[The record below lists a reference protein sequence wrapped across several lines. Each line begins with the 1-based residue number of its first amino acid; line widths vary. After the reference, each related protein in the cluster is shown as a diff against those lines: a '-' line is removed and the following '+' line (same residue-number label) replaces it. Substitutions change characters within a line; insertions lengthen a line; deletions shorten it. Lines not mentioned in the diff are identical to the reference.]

1 MKFVLATI
9 IALMIIAAP
18 IAMASTKYFKT
29 SEDPTFKLKLSAAAP
44 TKIGSKQGYVAA
56 FKDKERNFI
65 PRRFLSPEQALPT
78 ALSVKFGEKA
88 AYMVGPRVNVASV
101 SKLGPVKPKYA
112 DQTELPRESGVKT
125 IGTFGA
131 KLTSTT
137 SFPKGAFTK
146 REI

>member
-1 MKFVLATI
+1 MKYVLATI

-18 IAMASTKYFKT
+18 TAMASTKYFKT
-29 SEDPTFKLKLSAAAP
+29 SEDPTFNLKLSAAAP

-56 FKDKERNFI
+56 FKDKERNYI

-78 ALSVKFGEKA
+78 ASTVKFGDKA
-88 AYMVGPRVNVASV
+88 SYIVGPRVNVASV
-101 SKLGPVKPKYA
+101 SKLAPVKAKYSER
-112 DQTELPRESGVKT
+112 TELSRESGVKT
-125 IGTFGA
+125 IGAFGA

-137 SFPKGAFTK
+137 AFPKSAFTK